1 MKRNLILVVMVVIAI
16 FAVTG
21 FMIYGTSSAEDYK
34 VIKNAVGEKKTSGE
48 VTMLRIEV
56 TDKKAKKVEVNLK
69 VPLSLVEMLSD
80 FAKDN
85 MDNIKIDGKTG
96 GKCNIDF
103 KKIVAELKKSGP
115 MSLIEVD
122 TEDNLVKI
130 WIE

>member
-1 MKRNLILVVMVVIAI
+1 MKRNLILVVMVVIAF

-34 VIKNAVGEKKTSGE
+34 IIKNAVGEKKTSGE

-69 VPLSLVEMLSD
+69 FPLSLIEMLSD

-85 MDNIKIDGKTG
+85 MDNIKIDAKT
-96 GKCNIDF
+96 KE
-103 KKIVAELKKSGP
+103 KLR
-115 MSLIEVD
+115 SLGYM
-122 TEDNLVKI
+122 
-130 WIE
+130 